1 MRQVSTSE
9 RRPAVGLGRRPKF
22 SGQWQEGERLDC
34 WFRCPLRR
42 CRPAARSAA
51 AAHVTARTAHFPI
64 GRSQFW
70 SGQASRTPRTARRA
84 AQGNALPSLPV
95 VSVSLAAPPMT
106 SARSSAR
113 RPPDEGRVG
122 AQQPTTEVSIAHWA
136 RVCVCEGFG
145 TVVPE
150 IQRWVAPPKG
160 GLSTTLPM
168 VPRAGGGWKVAGC
181 RAG

>member
-1 MRQVSTSE
+1 VPA
-9 RRPAVGLGRRPKF
+9 PAVPF
-22 SGQWQEGERLDC
+22 
-34 WFRCPLRR
+34 
-42 CRPAARSAA
+42 AAAVAA
-51 AAHVTARTAHFPI
+51 AAAAAAAAP
-64 GRSQFW
+64 
-70 SGQASRTPRTARRA
+70 A
-84 AQGNALPSLPV
+84 AQSSHDGLLGT
-95 VSVSLAAPPMT
+95 MT

-150 IQRWVAPPKG
+150 IQRSVAPPKD